1 MAEAG
6 GYTIVRKADIPWED
20 RKNVDGW
27 PSRAGMYYDDR
38 DNELCMRLIDYPVGS
53 VEPRHV
59 HAGAHA
65 TTLLRHSA
73 VVDGIKLKPLD
84 VVLGPSNEPHGPL
97 DYRDSC
103 QLFSVF
109 VGSHFHSEVE
119 KLGSEKHYRL
129 IQSDQIEW
137 KQSGAGVEEKVLVD
151 RGVGRLLLKAVRM
164 AAGASLANP
173 PMICALIA
181 FGGAEVGGE
190 KLGEWDFIYLKRGSE
205 HLPIKFPAGATL
217 LTVALQ

>member
-1 MAEAG
+1 MADTG
-6 GYTIVRKADIPWED
+6 GYTLVRKADIAWED

-38 DNELCMRLIDYPVGS
+38 ENGLCMRLIDYPVGS
-53 VEPRHV
+53 VEPRHT
-59 HAGAHA
+59 HPGAHA
-65 TTLLRHSA
+65 TTLLKHSA

-109 VGSHFHSEVE
+109 SGSFYHSEVE
-119 KLGSEKHYRL
+119 TLGAEKHYCL
-129 IQSDQIEW
+129 IQSEQIPW
-137 KQSGAGVEEKVLVD
+137 TPTGVGIEEKVLVD
-151 RGVGRLLLKAVRM
+151 RGVGKVLLKAVRF
-164 AAGASLANP
+164 APGASFANP
-173 PMICALIA
+173 PLICALIA
-181 FGGAEVGGE
+181 FGSAEIGGE
-190 KLGEWDFIYLKRGSE
+190 QLGEWDFIYVNRGAA
-205 HLPIKFPAGATL
+205 HAPLAFPAGATL

>member
-6 GYTIVRKADIPWED
+6 GYKIVHQADIVWED

-27 PSRAGMYYDDR
+27 PSRAGMYCDDR
-38 DNELCMRLIDYPVGS
+38 ENELCMRLIDYPVGS

-59 HAGAHA
+59 HGGAHA
-65 TTLLRHSA
+65 TTLLRHHA
-73 VVDGIKLKPLD
+73 VVDGIRLKPLD

-129 IQSDQIEW
+129 IQSDAIAWQAA
-137 KQSGAGVEEKVLVD
+137 GAGIEEKILVD
-151 RGVGRLLLKAVRM
+151 RGVGRLLLKAVRLAPG
-164 AAGASLANP
+164 AAWDNP
-173 PMICALIA
+173 PLICALVA
-181 FGGAEVGGE
+181 FGGVAIEGTP
-190 KLGEWDFIYLKRGSE
+190 LGEWDFLYANRGARHAPLHSSG
-205 HLPIKFPAGATL
+205 GATL

>member
-1 MAEAG
+1 MAKAG

-20 RKNVDGW
+20 RRNVDGW

-151 RGVGRLLLKAVRM
+151 RGVGRLLLKVVRM
-164 AAGASLANP
+164 APGTSLANP

-190 KLGEWDFIYLKRGSE
+190 KLGEWDFIYLKLGSE

>member
-1 MAEAG
+1 MAETG

-53 VEPRHV
+53 VEPRHT
-59 HAGAHA
+59 HPGAHA
-65 TTLLRHSA
+65 TTLLKHSA

-109 VGSHFHSEVE
+109 VGSFYHSEVE
-119 KLGSEKHYRL
+119 KLGTEKHYRL
-129 IQSDQIEW
+129 IQSEQIAW
-137 KQSGAGVEEKVLVD
+137 TPAGTGIEEKILVD
-151 RGVGRLLLKAVRM
+151 RGVGRLLLKAVRF
-164 AAGASLANP
+164 APDATLTKP

-181 FGGAEVGGE
+181 FGNAEIAGE
-190 KLGEWDFIYLKRGSE
+190 KLGEWDFIYANRGAE
-205 HLPIKFPAGATL
+205 HAPMRFPAGATL

>member
-1 MAEAG
+1 
-6 GYTIVRKADIPWED
+6 
-20 RKNVDGW
+20 
-27 PSRAGMYYDDR
+27 MYYDDR

-151 RGVGRLLLKAVRM
+151 RGVGRLLLKVVRM
-164 AAGASLANP
+164 APGTSLANP